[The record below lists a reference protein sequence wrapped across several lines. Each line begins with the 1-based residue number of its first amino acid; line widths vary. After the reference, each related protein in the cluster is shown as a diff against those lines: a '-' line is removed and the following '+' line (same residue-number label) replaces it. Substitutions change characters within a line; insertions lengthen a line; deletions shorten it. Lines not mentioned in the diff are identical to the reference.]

1 MKTWLRFG
9 GSLAVALGLAL
20 AAGCSGDDGDEAA
33 ADDNGNGG
41 TVVVTNIV
49 VVTNGNGNVSQT
61 TNLVF
66 IPLTPFQLLLAAP
79 QQIAPA
85 NGKLH
90 LVIAPATNV
99 VVHFDWTDVAGADKY
114 MVTFKE
120 AKDSGYSTIGFYDAT
135 PRQFDFPKGTYTWNV
150 CAMVRNKPQTASGY
164 WTFQVK

>member
-49 VVTNGNGNVSQT
+49 VVTNGNGNVSQV
-61 TNLVF
+61 TNVF
-66 IPLTPFQLLLAAP
+66 SLPPILIPVLLPAP

-85 NGKLH
+85 NNKLY
-90 LVIAPATNV
+90 LVIAPATQA

-120 AKDSGYSTIGFYDAT
+120 AKDSGFSSIGYYLNT
-135 PRQFDFPKGTYTWNV
+135 PRQFDFVKGDYTWNV
-150 CAMVRNKPQTASGY
+150 CAMVSNKPQTASGY
-164 WTFQVK
+164 RTFQVK